1 MNGDNDDNT
10 SFSRSYGNFVYQ
22 LQYRCKLY
30 YKQYV
35 VAVFIIS
42 LLILIQYHWIYV
54 EDAPNVNGASFEI
67 GSGTRLANDMDAKMA
82 STEDSGLPE
91 GAQNVSRSVISQNNI
106 DDGEDI
112 RPKILLMGLRR

>member
-1 MNGDNDDNT
+1 MGIMTTIHHLVEAMVTLFINYNIDVN
-10 SFSRSYGNFVYQ
+10 YI
-22 LQYRCKLY
+22 
-30 YKQYV
+30 
-35 VAVFIIS
+35 AVFIIC
-42 LLILIQYHWIYV
+42 LLILIEYHWIYV